1 VQIASEDYPSPAES
15 PRDQITGGDSRV
27 KSCATDAGHRA
38 GFRDRKTFA
47 DRISS
52 INFHVVLHCS
62 CDESQTQCGRM
73 ELREKSRIRNPRSKL
88 LREIWP

>member
-1 VQIASEDYPSPAES
+1 MQIASEDYPSPAES
-15 PRDQITGGDSRV
+15 PRDQITGGDSSV